1 MTSPTYTCCRSASY
15 QKPHLPN
22 LDCLSSFD
30 GQASLGVSH
39 ISIVNIFPIHTTFRV
54 VRHLSRPSC
63 TLIWLSTH
71 FYFKRAILT
80 LKLRRI
86 SGTPIQNRLDELFPY
101 FKFLRVR
108 HTGSIAVF
116 RQNFCLKDSDVC
128 NKRLHSMLEGL
139 MIRRTHQN
147 KLFGVPLV
155 QLPKNTQA
163 TIPLKFTAVEMAIY
177 QRVKA
182 RCIRAI
188 NA

>member
-1 MTSPTYTCCRSASY
+1 MVSIGALFNMTSAYTCCRSASY

-54 VRHLSRPSC
+54 VRHLSR
-63 TLIWLSTH
+63 
-71 FYFKRAILT
+71 AILT
-80 LKLRRI
+80 LKLRSI

-182 RCIRAI
+182 RCIKAI